1 MDRLINHKTFRLIS
15 DNIANAT
22 FTTDVEPL
30 DPSARG
36 TSLSISYNVCV
47 VDVFLF

>member
-36 TSLSISYNVCV
+36 TCFSFSYT
-47 VDVFLF
+47 L